1 MNPTLESS
9 NHHRIW
15 FDRTHYSSVPQEMA
29 QEFDEVFDKA
39 SQVFKDMIL
48 TDSIDDG
55 PVREFVDIDPDN
67 YRVCIRR
74 RPEWDSGD
82 TIHDVIAELAR
93 IRDTAG
99 AKGAV
104 PEVEFQFMSK
114 TFVWMWWQPMTI
126 EEITAFENLRAVHAK
141 ALVLAGE
148 LRQQEEENRA
158 AERLR
163 RAGYTVLKNIS
174 GRA

>member
-1 MNPTLESS
+1 
-9 NHHRIW
+9 
-15 FDRTHYSSVPQEMA
+15 
-29 QEFDEVFDKA
+29 
-39 SQVFKDMIL
+39 
-48 TDSIDDG
+48 
-55 PVREFVDIDPDN
+55 
-67 YRVCIRR
+67 
-74 RPEWDSGD
+74 
-82 TIHDVIAELAR
+82 
-93 IRDTAG
+93 
-99 AKGAV
+99 
-104 PEVEFQFMSK
+104 
-114 TFVWMWWQPMTI
+114 VWMWWQPMTI